1 MYEEWKENGQENT
14 NKQTAGEQSGQS
26 AYTYTADEQQ
36 TAGDTAYTYTAGEQ
50 QTTGD
55 TAYSYSAPQ
64 AETVEPGVGFG
75 IASLVLGIISL
86 VLFCSCINIPF
97 AILAIIFGII
107 QLVRGSGKGLA
118 IGGLITSILSIIALV
133 VFWVV
138 VGVHT
143 PKLSDMSDIDSFMEE
158 YQREYNQYYDDF
170 ENDFHSDDD
179 DDTF

>member
-14 NKQTAGEQSGQS
+14 NE
-26 AYTYTADEQQ
+26 Q

-64 AETVEPGVGFG
+64 AETVELGVGFG

-86 VLFCSCINIPF
+86 VLFCSCINIPI

-107 QLVRGSGKGLA
+107 QLVRVSGKGLA
-118 IGGLITSILSIIALV
+118 IGGLITSALSIIALV

-138 VGVHT
+138 VGVHM